1 MKRLW
6 PFLPLLALLAACG
19 GGGIQTLNVTLVD
32 GIGEPLQPLAAAWR
46 IGPPPST
53 SGLPW
58 IALPTGQSSW
68 SLPLPANSRFQ
79 VAFRCPD
86 VSGVQF
92 YVSLDLRRSELG
104 SNLMVRCPVAYA
116 SPTAAI
122 TGSVSPGLGSG
133 TAFSARGAVSFSG
146 GSFAGLTASTGPG
159 REVAV
164 FGDSGGTPYF
174 GRTGPVS
181 IPPTAV
187 SVPISPTSTLSLT
200 TPPGFFSY
208 AGLVL
213 STFVPVDLVP
223 PNWTGTGSPQP
234 VARPSSLFGG
244 DLFQFWTCHGWSC
257 AILRKDAN
265 DPAVAPLASL
275 SLSVPPLSLSGS
287 QSHTPS
293 ALPTFSNISSGG
305 FSPGL
310 SFLGYA
316 LFLGDPGVRYW
327 RHFLSAGALGGATS
341 YYVDV
346 EQAPGFAGV
355 VPSSGSS
362 VQLRATAFAGDQPL
376 SALLAARPIPQE
388 TFAAHSLFLDR
399 MWPVRLEAA
408 LLQSPF
414 TW

>member
-58 IALPTGQSSW
+58 NALPTGQSSW

-116 SPTAAI
+116 SPTAAVN
-122 TGSVSPGLGSG
+122 GNVSTSLGSG
-133 TAFSARGAVSFSG
+133 TAFSARGAVGFSG
-146 GSFAGLTASTGPG
+146 GSFAGLTAPTGPG

-164 FGDSGGTPYF
+164 FGDSGGTPHF

-181 IPPTAV
+181 IPPTTV

-213 STFVPVDLVP
+213 STFVPVDLAT
-223 PNWTGTGSPQP
+223 WTGGPKI
-234 VARPSSLFGG
+234 VARPGSLFGG

-265 DPAVAPLASL
+265 DPAVAPGASL

-310 SFLGYA
+310 SFMGYA

-327 RHFLSAGALGGATS
+327 RHFLSAGALGSATS

-399 MWPVRLEAA
+399 MWPVHLEAA
-408 LLQSPF
+408 LLQSTF

>member
-1 MKRLW
+1 MKGLKLFA
-6 PFLPLLALLAACG
+6 PLFLVLAACSG
-19 GGGIQTLNVTLVD
+19 GPQTLNVTLVD
-32 GIGEPLQPLAAAWR
+32 GLGEPLQPQAAAWR
-46 IGPPPST
+46 IGPS
-53 SGLPW
+53 SGGSW
-58 IALPTGQSSW
+58 AALPTGQSSW
-68 SLPLPANSRFQ
+68 SLPLLANSRFQ

-104 SNLMVRCPVAYA
+104 SLLRVRCPVAYA
-116 SPTAAI
+116 SPMAAVN
-122 TGSVSPGLGSG
+122 GSVSPSLGSG
-133 TAFSARGAVSFSG
+133 TAFSARGAVSFTG
-146 GSFAGLTASTGPG
+146 WSFAGLTAPTGPG

-174 GRTGPVS
+174 GRTGLVS
-181 IPPTAV
+181 LPAAV
-187 SVPISPTSTLSLT
+187 SVPVSPTNTLSLT

-223 PNWTGTGSPQP
+223 PGWTGTGSPHP

-265 DPAVAPLASL
+265 DPAVAPGASF
-275 SLSVPPLSLSGS
+275 SLSVPPLSLSGN

-293 ALPTFSNISSGG
+293 ALPTFSNIVSGG

-316 LFLGDPGVRYW
+316 LFLGEPGVRYW
-327 RHFLSAGALGGATS
+327 RHFLSAGVLGGATG

-399 MWPVRLEAA
+399 MWPVHLEAA
-408 LLQSPF
+408 LLQSTF